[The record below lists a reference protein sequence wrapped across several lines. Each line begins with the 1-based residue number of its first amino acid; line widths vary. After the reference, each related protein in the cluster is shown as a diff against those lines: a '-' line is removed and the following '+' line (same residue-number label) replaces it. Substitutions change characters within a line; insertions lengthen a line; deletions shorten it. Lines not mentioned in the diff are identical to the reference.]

1 MLLDSAPFRLTHT
14 DPSLL
19 SRSFSRSPSSFL
31 LPLLSSLFSLLSTER
46 AHRCSVCRTP
56 YTLQPPRQ
64 TGRALARLLA
74 GPVARGFAAAACVA
88 VLALGAVGGPPWP
101 HLALAALLLLGTRSH
116 AALAGGAL
124 IAAVSLGTMHSRG
137 MR

>member
-1 MLLDSAPFRLTHT
+1 MLFPPPCVVLSLQPLPSPFL
-14 DPSLL
+14 P
-19 SRSFSRSPSSFL
+19 SPSS
-31 LPLLSSLFSLLSTER
+31 PSQKKPSPPER

-56 YTLQPPRQ
+56 FTLQPPRQ
-64 TGRALARLLA
+64 RGRALARLLA
-74 GPVARGFAAAACVA
+74 GPVARGVAAAACVA
-88 VLALGAVGGPPWP
+88 VLALGAAGGPPWP

-124 IAAVSLGTMHSRG
+124 VAAVSLGTMHSRG

>member
-1 MLLDSAPFRLTHT
+1 MLSRLFFFFLPLSSFSPRPPSLSQKTSS
-14 DPSLL
+14 SLL
-19 SRSFSRSPSSFL
+19 SLHSPF
-31 LPLLSSLFSLLSTER
+31 PER
-46 AHRCSVCRTP
+46 AYRCSVCRTP
-56 YTLQPPRQ
+56 FTLQPPRQ
-64 TGRALARLLA
+64 RGRALARILA
-74 GPVARGFAAAACVA
+74 GPVARGLAAAACVA
-88 VLALGAVGGPPWP
+88 VLALGAAGGPPWP

>member
-1 MLLDSAPFRLTHT
+1 MAY
-14 DPSLL
+14 SL
-19 SRSFSRSPSSFL
+19 SFSPRLSLDPLNLFFHSLPPSPTNEKTNEL
-31 LPLLSSLFSLLSTER
+31 TNPQQTER
-46 AHRCSVCRTP
+46 AFRCSVCRTP
-56 YTLQPPRQ
+56 FTLQPPRQ
-64 TGRALARLLA
+64 RGRAIARILA

-88 VLALGAVGGPPWP
+88 VLALGAAGGPPWP